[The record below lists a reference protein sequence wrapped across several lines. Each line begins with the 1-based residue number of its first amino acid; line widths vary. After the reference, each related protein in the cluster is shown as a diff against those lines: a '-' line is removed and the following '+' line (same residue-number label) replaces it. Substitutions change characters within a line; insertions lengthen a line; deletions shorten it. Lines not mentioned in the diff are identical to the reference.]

1 MAEQSA
7 ASAQEATQRADQR
20 PDSAGHLV
28 ELRNVSKTYPLD
40 PRPVLDQLDL
50 TLSAGESLALVGRS
64 GSGKTTLLNLIAGLL
79 KPDTGSVSVAGRDLG
94 GLDENALAQFRRQKL
109 GIVFQ
114 SFNLLPTLTVREN
127 LAFPLALGGLADDGR
142 SDELLEALDI
152 GALRD
157 KLPEDL
163 SGGEQQRVAVARSL
177 VHQPELVLAD
187 EPTGNLDLEN
197 AHQVIELLVGQ
208 CRERGAGLLLI
219 THSSELSARMDRT
232 LSITEGRLLP
242 SEPATDPARA
252 LSA

>member
-1 MAEQSA
+1 MTEQTA
-7 ASAQEATQRADQR
+7 ASAQGVGPGER
-20 PDSAGHLV
+20 LV
-28 ELRNVSKTYPLD
+28 ELSAVSKIYPPD

-50 TLSAGESLALVGRS
+50 SLSAGESLALVGRS

-79 KPDTGSVSVAGRDLG
+79 KPDAGHVRVAGHQLAT
-94 GLDENALAQFRRQKL
+94 LDENALAQFRRQQL

-127 LAFPLALGGLADDGR
+127 LAFPLALSGLPDDGR
-142 SDELLEALDI
+142 SSELLDALGI
-152 GALRD
+152 AALRD

-163 SGGEQQRVAVARSL
+163 SGGEQQRVAVARAL
-177 VHQPELVLAD
+177 IHQPQLVLAD
-187 EPTGNLDLEN
+187 EPTGNLDLDN
-197 AHQVIELLVGQ
+197 AHQVIELLVNQ

-232 LSITEGRLLP
+232 LSISEGRLLP
-242 SEPATDPARA
+242 SEPTNNSARV